1 MDILSYLLELLQQ
14 RKEVGIT
21 GLGTFYKKKYP
32 GRYDKE
38 KQTFLPP
45 GYTLQFSAEITEE
58 EALANF
64 IAAKTN
70 STNDD
75 ARNHIAQFVEE
86 VNQKLE
92 LDHEAELQNTG
103 RLYFTEQ
110 GLGFEPVKNINYGSE
125 FYGLPSLTETVIEE
139 IKTDSPQQE
148 EEVYDEIAEAPVVPS
163 PFENKSYQAPVIEN
177 VELDEVKDDLKNTLK
192 HTETPT
198 EEIVEAPEF
207 IKEQHEEHPNRFGHT
222 PESEV
227 ENIAAEKHAVETPES
242 AEAQDKVANAVE
254 EVEVPESLVTQHE
267 EHPNRF
273 GHTPESE
280 VESVAAEQHAIET
293 EESTETQE
301 EVANTAE
308 EVEVPESVAA
318 QHEEHPDR
326 FGHTPESEV
335 ENITI
340 EQPAIEKPESDE
352 TQEEIEEVANT
363 TEEAEVPESE
373 VENIDPE
380 KPAIETPESDDAQ
393 DEVIVTENTS
403 APKEANTV
411 EVPET
416 VVPQTEPSSR
426 FSLRSE
432 IEEPKTYINLEE
444 EAKKEEPVIEA
455 PAFIKEQHAEH
466 PNRFGHDPIEHGD
479 ETRQGMST
487 WLMITIAVLALAV
500 IAAITYLV
508 KPELFTG
515 ETTQAVKP
523 AQVIV
528 DSPKVVVDTLKTK
541 QDSIAKTDSI
551 LKANQVQK
559 KADTV
564 KKVEAKPVVKP
575 TVEAPKENKIVPN
588 TGPSTFYVIAASFQ
602 SEKKALVF
610 IKQMEKIGLNAEIA
624 KVPGRLKKVSIASFT
639 TENEAKEQKNI
650 LQKKLKGKGYFVQQ
664 KSNNTQ
670 P

>member
-45 GYTLQFSAEITEE
+45 GYTLQFSAEVTEE
-58 EALANF
+58 DALANF
-64 IAAKTN
+64 ISAKTN
-70 STNDD
+70 STPED
-75 ARNHIAQFVEE
+75 ARHHIAQFVEE

-103 RLYFTEQ
+103 RLFFTEQ

-125 FYGLPSLTETVIEE
+125 FYGLPSLAETAIEE
-139 IKTDSPQQE
+139 TKTDSPQQE
-148 EEVYDEIAEAPVVPS
+148 EEVYDEIAEAPVAPS

-192 HTETPT
+192 HSENPT

-227 ENIAAEKHAVETPES
+227 ENIAAEQHAIETPES
-242 AEAQDKVANAVE
+242 AEVQNEASTIKNTPEE
-254 EVEVPESLVTQHE
+254 EVENTNTEPEAVDVPES
-267 EHPNRF
+267 
-273 GHTPESE
+273 
-280 VESVAAEQHAIET
+280 IM
-293 EESTETQE
+293 
-301 EVANTAE
+301 
-308 EVEVPESVAA
+308 A

-326 FGHTPESEV
+326 FGHTPESEA
-335 ENITI
+335 ENIAAENQI
-340 EQPAIEKPESDE
+340 IEKPESDDA
-352 TQEEIEEVANT
+352 Q
-363 TEEAEVPESE
+363 AEV
-373 VENIDPE
+373 I
-380 KPAIETPESDDAQ
+380 A
-393 DEVIVTENTS
+393 TENTS
-403 APKEANTV
+403 TPEEANTIAL
-411 EVPET
+411 PET
-416 VVPQTEPSSR
+416 VIPQSEHPGR

-432 IEEPKTYINLEE
+432 TEEPKTYINLED

-487 WLMITIAVLALAV
+487 WLMITIAVLALVV

-515 ETTQAVKP
+515 ETTEAVKP
-523 AQVIV
+523 AQVII
-528 DSPKVVVDTLKTK
+528 DSPKVAVDTLKAK

-559 KADTV
+559 KADSA
-564 KKVEAKPVVKP
+564 KKVEVKPVATP
-575 TVEAPKENKIVPN
+575 ATETLKENKVVPN
-588 TGPSTFYVIAASFQ
+588 TGPSTFDVIAASYKTVAGA
-602 SEKKALVF
+602 EKYIAIVKAR
-610 IKQMEKIGLNAEIA
+610 GLNAKIA
-624 KVPGRLKKVSIASFT
+624 NMAGPWKKVSIASFKT
-639 TENEAKEQKNI
+639 QKEAEEQKDI
-650 LQKKLKGKGYFVQQ
+650 LQKKLKGKGFYVQQ
-664 KSNNTQ
+664 IFNNTQ

>member
-45 GYTLQFSAEITEE
+45 GYTLQFSAEVTEE
-58 EALANF
+58 NALANF
-64 IAAKTN
+64 ISAKT
-70 STNDD
+70 SISDDD

-103 RLYFTEQ
+103 RLFFTEQ
-110 GLGFEPVKNINYGSE
+110 GLGFEPVKNMNYGSE
-125 FYGLPSLTETVIEE
+125 FYGLPSLAETVIEE
-139 IKTDSPQQE
+139 IKTDLPQQE

-192 HTETPT
+192 HSETPS
-198 EEIVEAPEF
+198 EEIIEAPEF

-227 ENIAAEKHAVETPES
+227 ENIAAEHQAIETPES
-242 AEAQDKVANAVE
+242 AEAQDE
-254 EVEVPESLVTQHE
+254 
-267 EHPNRF
+267 
-273 GHTPESE
+273 
-280 VESVAAEQHAIET
+280 
-293 EESTETQE
+293 
-301 EVANTAE
+301 ANTAE
-308 EVEVPESVAA
+308 NTPKEEVENTNAEAVEVPESVVA

-326 FGHTPESEV
+326 FGHTPESEA
-335 ENITI
+335 ENIAV
-340 EQPAIEKPESDE
+340 EQ
-352 TQEEIEEVANT
+352 
-363 TEEAEVPESE
+363 
-373 VENIDPE
+373 
-380 KPAIETPESDDAQ
+380 PAIETPESDDVR
-393 DEVIVTENTS
+393 DEVIATENIP
-403 APKEANTV
+403 APEEINTV

-416 VVPQTEPSSR
+416 VIPQNEPSSR

-432 IEEPKTYINLEE
+432 TEEPKTYINLED

-466 PNRFGHDPIEHGD
+466 PNRFGHDPIDHDD

-487 WLMITIAVLALAV
+487 WLMITIAVLALV
-500 IAAITYLV
+500 IIAAITYLV

-515 ETTQAVKP
+515 ETAQAVKP

-528 DSPKVVVDTLKTK
+528 DSPKVVVDTLKAK

-559 KADTV
+559 KADTA
-564 KKVEAKPVVKP
+564 KKVAVKPVAKPA
-575 TVEAPKENKIVPN
+575 TETPKENKVVPN
-588 TGPSTFYVIAASFQ
+588 TGPSTFDVIAASYKTVAGA
-602 SEKKALVF
+602 EKYISIVKAR
-610 IKQMEKIGLNAEIA
+610 GLNAKIA
-624 KVPGRLKKVSIASFT
+624 NMAGPWKKVSIASFKT
-639 TENEAKEQKNI
+639 QKEAEEQKDI
-650 LQKKLKGKGYFVQQ
+650 LQKKLKGKGFYVQQ
-664 KSNNTQ
+664 IFNNTQ

>member
-45 GYTLQFSAEITEE
+45 GYTLQFSAEVTEE
-58 EALANF
+58 DALANF
-64 IAAKTN
+64 ISTKTN
-70 STNDD
+70 TAIED
-75 ARNHIAQFVEE
+75 ARNQIAGFVEE

-92 LDHEAELQNTG
+92 LNHEAELQNTG
-103 RLYFTEQ
+103 RLFFTEQ
-110 GLGFEPVKNINYGSE
+110 GLGFEPVKNMNYGSE
-125 FYGLPSLTETVIEE
+125 FYGLPSLAETAVEE
-139 IKTDSPQQE
+139 TKTDSPQPE
-148 EEVYDEIAEAPVVPS
+148 EEVYDEIAEAPAVTS
-163 PFENKSYQAPVIEN
+163 PFENKSYQAPIIEN
-177 VELDEVKDDLKNTLK
+177 IELDEVKDDLKNTLK
-192 HTETPT
+192 HTENAAA
-198 EEIVEAPEF
+198 EITEAPDF

-227 ENIAAEKHAVETPES
+227 ENIAAEQHAIETPES
-242 AEAQDKVANAVE
+242 AETPTEEEELANTVD
-254 EVEVPESLVTQHE
+254 EVEIPK
-267 EHPNRF
+267 
-273 GHTPESE
+273 
-280 VESVAAEQHAIET
+280 
-293 EESTETQE
+293 
-301 EVANTAE
+301 
-308 EVEVPESVAA
+308 
-318 QHEEHPDR
+318 
-326 FGHTPESEV
+326 SEV
-335 ENITI
+335 ENI
-340 EQPAIEKPESDE
+340 A
-352 TQEEIEEVANT
+352 
-363 TEEAEVPESE
+363 TEH
-373 VENIDPE
+373 
-380 KPAIETPESDDAQ
+380 PAIETPESDDAQ
-393 DEVIVTENTS
+393 DETNVAENTAAS
-403 APKEANTV
+403 EEGNTV

-416 VVPQTEPSSR
+416 VIPQSEHPGR

-432 IEEPKTYINLEE
+432 TEEPKTYINLED

-466 PNRFGHDPIEHGD
+466 PNRFGHDPIEHGED
-479 ETRQGMST
+479 TRQGMST
-487 WLMITIAVLALAV
+487 WLMITIAVLALVV

-515 ETTQAVKP
+515 ETTAPVKQEQA
-523 AQVIV
+523 IV
-528 DSPKVVVDTLKTK
+528 DSPKVVIDTLQAK

-559 KADTV
+559 KADTL
-564 KKVEAKPVVKP
+564 KKVATKPVVKP
-575 TVEAPKENKIVPN
+575 IVETPKENKIVPN
-588 TGPSTFYVIAASFQ
+588 PGPSTFYVIAASFQ
-602 SEKKALVF
+602 SEKKAMVF

-639 TENEAKEQKNI
+639 TEKEAKEQKDI

>member
-45 GYTLQFSAEITEE
+45 GYTLQFSAEVTEE
-58 EALANF
+58 NALANF
-64 IAAKTN
+64 ISAKTN
-70 STNDD
+70 INNDD
-75 ARNHIAQFVEE
+75 AHNHIAQFVEE
-86 VNQKLE
+86 VNEKLE

-103 RLYFTEQ
+103 RLFFTEQ
-110 GLGFEPVKNINYGSE
+110 GLGFEPVKNMNYGSE

-139 IKTDSPQQE
+139 IKTDSAQQE

-192 HTETPT
+192 HTGTPT
-198 EEIVEAPEF
+198 EEIVDAPEF

-227 ENIAAEKHAVETPES
+227 ENIAAEQHPIETPES
-242 AEAQDKVANAVE
+242 DETQEVTNTTE
-254 EVEVPESLVTQHE
+254 EVEVPESVVAQHE
-267 EHPNRF
+267 EHPNHF

-280 VESVAAEQHAIET
+280 VENIAAEHQAIET
-293 EESTETQE
+293 PESTEAQHE
-301 EVANTAE
+301 ANTAE
-308 EVEVPESVAA
+308 NTPKEEVKNTNAEPEAVEVPESVVA

-335 ENITI
+335 ENI
-340 EQPAIEKPESDE
+340 A
-352 TQEEIEEVANT
+352 
-363 TEEAEVPESE
+363 AEHQT
-373 VENIDPE
+373 
-380 KPAIETPESDDAQ
+380 IETPESDNAQ
-393 DEVIVTENTS
+393 DEVIPTHNTS
-403 APKEANTV
+403 APEEINSM

-416 VVPQTEPSSR
+416 VIPQNEPSSR
-426 FSLRSE
+426 FSLRSQ

-455 PAFIKEQHAEH
+455 LAFIKEQHAEH

-487 WLMITIAVLALAV
+487 WLMITIAVLALVV

-515 ETTQAVKP
+515 EATEAVKP

-528 DSPKVVVDTLKTK
+528 DSPKVVVDTLKAK

-564 KKVEAKPVVKP
+564 KKVAVKPVIKP
-575 TVEAPKENKIVPN
+575 IVEAPKENKIVPN
-588 TGPSTFYVIAASFQ
+588 TGPSTFDVIAASYKTVAGA
-602 SEKKALVF
+602 EKYIAIVKAR
-610 IKQMEKIGLNAEIA
+610 GLNAKIA
-624 KVPGRLKKVSIASFT
+624 NMAGPWKKVSIASFKT
-639 TENEAKEQKNI
+639 QKEAEEQKDI
-650 LQKKLKGKGYFVQQ
+650 LQKKLKGKGFYVQQ
-664 KSNNTQ
+664 IFNNTQ

>member
-45 GYTLQFSAEITEE
+45 GYTLQFSAEVTEE
-58 EALANF
+58 DALANF
-64 IAAKTN
+64 ISAKTN
-70 STNDD
+70 STTDD

-103 RLYFTEQ
+103 RLFFTDQ
-110 GLGFEPVKNINYGSE
+110 GLGFEPVKNMNYGSE
-125 FYGLPSLTETVIEE
+125 FYGLPSLAETVIEE
-139 IKTDSPQQE
+139 TKTDPPQQE
-148 EEVYDEIAEAPVVPS
+148 EEVYDEIAEAPAVPS

-192 HTETPT
+192 HTENA
-198 EEIVEAPEF
+198 EEITEAPQF

-227 ENIAAEKHAVETPES
+227 ENIAAEQHPIPTPESDETPEEGVP
-242 AEAQDKVANAVE
+242 ADATEE
-254 EVEVPESLVTQHE
+254 EVEVPEAV
-267 EHPNRF
+267 
-273 GHTPESE
+273 
-280 VESVAAEQHAIET
+280 
-293 EESTETQE
+293 
-301 EVANTAE
+301 
-308 EVEVPESVAA
+308 
-318 QHEEHPDR
+318 
-326 FGHTPESEV
+326 V
-335 ENITI
+335 ENITT
-340 EQPAIEKPESDE
+340 EQPS
-352 TQEEIEEVANT
+352 
-363 TEEAEVPESE
+363 
-373 VENIDPE
+373 
-380 KPAIETPESDDAQ
+380 IETPESDDAQ
-393 DEVIVTENTS
+393 DEVNSTENIS
-403 APKEANTV
+403 APEQTNTLEA
-411 EVPET
+411 PET
-416 VVPQTEPSSR
+416 VVPQSEPSSP

-432 IEEPKTYINLEE
+432 SEKPKTYINLED

-466 PNRFGHDPIEHGD
+466 PNRFGHDPIGHGE

-487 WLMITIAVLALAV
+487 WLMITIAILALVV
-500 IAAITYLV
+500 IAAITYFV

-515 ETTQAVKP
+515 ETTEVVKP

-528 DSPKVVVDTLKTK
+528 DSPKVVVDTLKAK

-559 KADTV
+559 KADTI

-575 TVEAPKENKIVPN
+575 PVEAPKENKIVPN

-624 KVPGRLKKVSIASFT
+624 KVPGRLKKVSIASFA
-639 TENEAKEQKNI
+639 TEKEAKEQKDI

>member
-45 GYTLQFSAEITEE
+45 GYTLQFSADVTEE

-64 IAAKTN
+64 ISAKTN
-70 STNDD
+70 VTNED
-75 ARNHIAQFVEE
+75 ARNYIAEFVEE

-103 RLYFTEQ
+103 RLFFTEQ

-125 FYGLPSLTETVIEE
+125 FYGLPSLAETVIEE
-139 IKTDSPQQE
+139 TKTDSPKEE
-148 EEVYDEIAEAPVVPS
+148 EEVYDEIAEAPVASS

-192 HTETPT
+192 HTENTS
-198 EEIVEAPEF
+198 EEITEAPEF

-227 ENIAAEKHAVETPES
+227 KNIAADPIIETPES
-242 AEAQDKVANAVE
+242 TETQDEKVENTVE
-254 EVEVPESLVTQHE
+254 EVEIPESVITQHE

-280 VESVAAEQHAIET
+280 VENIATGPIIET
-293 EESTETQE
+293 PESTETQDE
-301 EVANTAE
+301 KVANTVE
-308 EVEVPESVAA
+308 EVEVPESVIT
-318 QHEEHPDR
+318 QHEEHPNR

-335 ENITI
+335 ENIATGPI
-340 EQPAIEKPESDE
+340 
-352 TQEEIEEVANT
+352 
-363 TEEAEVPESE
+363 
-373 VENIDPE
+373 
-380 KPAIETPESDDAQ
+380 IETPESDDAQ
-393 DEVIVTENTS
+393 DEVKTTENTS
-403 APKEANTV
+403 APEETNAA

-416 VVPQTEPSSR
+416 VIPQNEPSSR

-432 IEEPKTYINLEE
+432 NEEPKTYINLED

-466 PNRFGHDPIEHGD
+466 PNRFGHDPIEHGE

-487 WLMITIAVLALAV
+487 WLMITIAVLALV
-500 IAAITYLV
+500 IIAAITYLV

-515 ETTQAVKP
+515 DTTTPIKR

-528 DSPKVVVDTLKTK
+528 DSPKVVVDTLKAK
-541 QDSIAKTDSI
+541 QDSVAKTDSI

-559 KADTV
+559 KTDTL
-564 KKVEAKPVVKP
+564 KKVEAKSVVKP
-575 TVEAPKENKIVPN
+575 TVASKENKIVPN

-610 IKQMEKIGLNAEIA
+610 IKQMGKIGLNAEIA

-639 TENEAKEQKNI
+639 TEKEAKEQKDI

>member
-1 MDILSYLLELLQQ
+1 MDILSYLLELLQH

-45 GYTLQFSAEITEE
+45 GYTLQFSGDLTEE
-58 EALANF
+58 KALVDFIVAKRNISNESANYY
-64 IAAKTN
+64 IT
-70 STNDD
+70 
-75 ARNHIAQFVEE
+75 QFVEDL
-86 VNQKLE
+86 NQKLE
-92 LDHEAELQNTG
+92 LDHEVELENTG
-103 RLYFTEQ
+103 RLFFTEQ
-110 GLGFEPVKNINYGSE
+110 GLDFEPIKNINYGSE
-125 FYGLPSLTETVIEE
+125 FYGLPSLPETVTED
-139 IKTDSPQQE
+139 IKPDSPKEE
-148 EEVYDEIAEAPVVPS
+148 EEVYDEIAEAPGTPS

-177 VELDEVKDDLKNTLK
+177 IELDEVNDDLKNTLK
-192 HTETPT
+192 HTEKNTA
-198 EEIVEAPEF
+198 EITEAPEF
-207 IKEQHEEHPNRFGHT
+207 IKEQHEEHPNRFGHA

-227 ENIAAEKHAVETPES
+227 ENIAAEQHAIETEQPTEKQ
-242 AEAQDKVANAVE
+242 EVANTPK
-254 EVEVPESLVTQHE
+254 EVEVPESVVTQHG

-273 GHTPESE
+273 GHTTESE
-280 VESVAAEQHAIET
+280 VEDVAAKQSAM
-293 EESTETQE
+293 
-301 EVANTAE
+301 
-308 EVEVPESVAA
+308 
-318 QHEEHPDR
+318 
-326 FGHTPESEV
+326 
-335 ENITI
+335 
-340 EQPAIEKPESDE
+340 
-352 TQEEIEEVANT
+352 
-363 TEEAEVPESE
+363 
-373 VENIDPE
+373 
-380 KPAIETPESDDAQ
+380 ETPESGNAQ
-393 DEVIVTENTS
+393 EKAKATQNATAAEETNTTEL
-403 APKEANTV
+403 PGIMI
-411 EVPET
+411 PE
-416 VVPQTEPSSR
+416 TEPSNR

-432 IEEPKTYINLEE
+432 PEEPKTYINLED

-466 PNRFGHDPIEHGD
+466 PNRFGHDPIEHGN
-479 ETRQGMST
+479 EARQGMST
-487 WLMITIAVLALAV
+487 WLMITIAALALVV

-515 ETTQAVKP
+515 ETAEALKP

-528 DSPKVVVDTLKTK
+528 DSPKVAVDTLKAK

-564 KKVEAKPVVKP
+564 KKAEAKPVVKP

-588 TGPSTFYVIAASFQ
+588 TGTSTFYVIAASFQ

-639 TENEAKEQKNI
+639 TEKEAKEQKDI

>member
-45 GYTLQFSAEITEE
+45 GYTLQFSAEVTEE
-58 EALANF
+58 DALANF
-64 IAAKTN
+64 ISAKTN
-70 STNDD
+70 INNDD

-103 RLYFTEQ
+103 RLFFTEQ
-110 GLGFEPVKNINYGSE
+110 GLGFEPVKNMNYGSE
-125 FYGLPSLTETVIEE
+125 FYGLPSLAETAIEE
-139 IKTDSPQQE
+139 IETDSPQQE

-192 HTETPT
+192 HSENPT
-198 EEIVEAPEF
+198 DEIVEAPEF
-207 IKEQHEEHPNRFGHT
+207 IKEQHEQHPDRFGHT

-242 AEAQDKVANAVE
+242 DETQETVAESEVKNIDNDQLNIETLEPTEIQDEIEEVTNTTEEVEVPKAENIATEQPAIETPESDETQEEIPNTTTE
-254 EVEVPESLVTQHE
+254 EVEVPESIV
-267 EHPNRF
+267 
-273 GHTPESE
+273 
-280 VESVAAEQHAIET
+280 
-293 EESTETQE
+293 
-301 EVANTAE
+301 
-308 EVEVPESVAA
+308 A

-335 ENITI
+335 ENISAEHQTI
-340 EQPAIEKPESDE
+340 K
-352 TQEEIEEVANT
+352 
-363 TEEAEVPESE
+363 
-373 VENIDPE
+373 
-380 KPAIETPESDDAQ
+380 TPESDDAQ
-393 DEVIVTENTS
+393 DEVIATENTS
-403 APKEANTV
+403 APKEINTV

-416 VVPQTEPSSR
+416 VIPQNEPSSR
-426 FSLRSE
+426 FSLRSQT
-432 IEEPKTYINLEE
+432 EEPKTYINLEE

-487 WLMITIAVLALAV
+487 WLMITIAVLALVV

-515 ETTQAVKP
+515 ETTEAVKP
-523 AQVIV
+523 AQVII
-528 DSPKVVVDTLKTK
+528 DSPKVVVDTLKAK

-639 TENEAKEQKNI
+639 TEKEAKEQKDI